1 MPEQDGPER
10 QTLSVPEAARW
21 VGLGI
26 NTFQELV
33 LRGDAPSVKLGG
45 RRLVPKAALEQWLR
59 DRTRKT
65 TAEAKATGAARKAR
79 Y

>member
-10 QTLSVPEAARW
+10 QTLTMPEAARY

-33 LRGDAPSVKLGG
+33 LRGDAPSAKLGG
-45 RRLVPKAALEQWLR
+45 RRLVPKVALDQWLR
-59 DRTRKT
+59 DRTKAT
-65 TAEAKATGAARKAR
+65 VAEAKASRGR
-79 Y
+79 